1 MPFRDQGPNMGWG
14 RDFFALLC
22 LLIAVCIIVCVVSA
36 LLRPGSRFH
45 HHELSPGANTASK
58 QSSDA
63 LRILDE
69 RFARGDIDA
78 EEYTK
83 RRDLLRGSP

>member
-1 MPFRDQGPNMGWG
+1 MPYMNRGPETGWG
-14 RDFFALLC
+14 RDFFALLL
-22 LLIAVCIIVCVVSA
+22 LLIAVCAVVWIVAA
-36 LLRPGSRFH
+36 LMRQEGHVH
-45 HHELSPGANTASK
+45 HHEISPSASPPSNK
-58 QSSDA
+58 NSDA

-78 EEYTK
+78 DEYTK